1 MTTTPRVPP
10 SREDEARL
18 GKNNQIF
25 LLMSHKSAF
34 QSWTRFD
41 QNRIFFHISISC
53 LNWDWGKVKNERRR
67 EGDKAADLNFAWS
80 SFLLFFSPSS
90 YEKKVGRWS
99 VANECKVL
107 IPLQFSLMMNT
118 MPTGQIFFKSMMFFC
133 KEKKKLY
140 NKNGQSMFC
149 SQRDALWYF
158 GCGFGAAGTKESWV
172 ARRCNAMACGQL
184 SITFS
189 K

>member
-1 MTTTPRVPP
+1 MPPR
-10 SREDEARL
+10 EAEARL

-133 KEKKKLY
+133 KEKKMNESPYSSSISSRCYFWPTGSKE
-140 NKNGQSMFC
+140 QTSFP
-149 SQRDALWYF
+149 SQFSRLVGLRKCCAGILRSGGLWSF
-158 GCGFGAAGTKESWV
+158 NSEV
-172 ARRCNAMACGQL
+172 
-184 SITFS
+184 
-189 K
+189 

>member
-1 MTTTPRVPP
+1 
-10 SREDEARL
+10 
-18 GKNNQIF
+18 
-25 LLMSHKSAF
+25 MSHKSAF

-53 LNWDWGKVKNERRR
+53 LNWDWGKVKNEKRR

-133 KEKKKLY
+133 KEKRNEWIPLQQQY
-140 NKNGQSMFC
+140 LFTMVFLAYRE
-149 SQRDALWYF
+149 QRTNFISVTVFTSCGIKEVLCWYF
-158 GCGFGAAGTKESWV
+158 RVRWV
-172 ARRCNAMACGQL
+172 VEFLTWGYNINSNL
-184 SITFS
+184 
-189 K
+189 